1 MFDKLK
7 KRLTLIYT
15 GIFALIMALVLTITL
30 VIGGVS
36 VVKNEKEFLI
46 EDIYDEWREW
56 TGSGELP
63 VDPVMVQRGEMMSLM
78 YDAGGNIVVDQM
90 TGSPYAPQLM
100 SMRDKWPAPQDAT
113 EMLYFKDGCGEWH
126 FFLAGG
132 CTFWEN
138 GSVKAEMY
146 TFRNFED
153 YYDMAV
159 DGLSFVLLL
168 GLVCLVLAAG
178 GGYYMAGKNITPMEV
193 LFKREHDFA
202 ADASHELRT
211 PLTVLSLGIESL
223 QNDDEST
230 LSSFA
235 RETLADMQHEV
246 KYMTNLTAALLTLA
260 RSDENGISLTLQKI
274 NFAALLNGVCAKM
287 RPLAEQKGLALVLAA
302 PEELFVQA
310 DKDKLEQLV
319 IILIDNA
326 IKYSDSGTI
335 TAQLSAEGGQAVL
348 KVLDEGIG
356 ISTGEAEYIF
366 ERFYRVDKARSRAA
380 GGFGLGLSIA
390 RWIAQKHG
398 GSITAAP
405 RPGKGSVF
413 TVRLPLSR

>member
-1 MFDKLK
+1 M
-7 KRLTLIYT
+7 
-15 GIFALIMALVLTITL
+15 
-30 VIGGVS
+30 
-36 VVKNEKEFLI
+36 EQ
-46 EDIYDEWREW
+46 
-56 TGSGELP
+56 
-63 VDPVMVQRGEMMSLM
+63 DPVL
-78 YDAGGNIVVDQM
+78 
-90 TGSPYAPQLM
+90 
-100 SMRDKWPAPQDAT
+100 
-113 EMLYFKDGCGEWH
+113 
-126 FFLAGG
+126 
-132 CTFWEN
+132 
-138 GSVKAEMY
+138 
-146 TFRNFED
+146 
-153 YYDMAV
+153 
-159 DGLSFVLLL
+159 
-168 GLVCLVLAAG
+168 
-178 GGYYMAGKNITPMEV
+178 
-193 LFKREHDFA
+193 
-202 ADASHELRT
+202 
-211 PLTVLSLGIESL
+211 ESL

-260 RSDENGISLTLQKI
+260 RSDENGISLTLQKT
-274 NFAALLNGVCAKM
+274 NFAALLSGVCAKM
-287 RPLAEQKGLALVLAA
+287 RPLAEQKGLALVQQA